1 MSALVFTIY
10 AVEGELLD
18 DFSREAASQAKAEKQ
33 QFSASPAEPVEDA
46 ASHDLDLVTLGQQLW
61 EMTVAVGE
69 LGGAVA
75 VIQSLVP
82 LLRRRKK
89 EKPNAVTTTVE
100 VVVNGAKVTF
110 SGEMTPIEA
119 AERVREFEVAVGASE
134 PDATPGATT

>member
-1 MSALVFTIY
+1 MSVVVFTIY
-10 AVEGELLD
+10 AIEGELLD
-18 DFSREAASQAKAEKQ
+18 DFSSGAANQAKAEKQ
-33 QFSASPAEPVEDA
+33 QFSASVAEPVEDA

-100 VVVNGAKVTF
+100 VVINGAKVTF
-110 SGEMTPIEA
+110 SGEMTPTEA
-119 AERVREFEVAVGASE
+119 AERVGEFEVTAGARE